1 MEYAH
6 YARELIQHIETVVIG
21 KEEQITNAVMTL
33 LAKGHLLIED
43 IPGVGKTTLAKAM
56 AQSIKCD
63 FSRIQFTPDTL
74 PGDVTG
80 ISIYNMQT
88 GEFEYSKGAIMSQIV
103 LADEINR
110 TSPKTQASLLEAMEE
125 RQVTVDGK
133 TYLLPQPFIVIATQ
147 NPMDYLGT
155 YRLPEAQLDRFFM
168 KISMGYPV
176 SEAEEEMITRGME
189 AKEKKVLTPLLESE
203 TIIHMQEEVE
213 KVMIHPDLVRYIVSI
228 VNETRS
234 HKDIVL
240 GASPRASLALAKGAK
255 VKAYVSGRDF
265 VIPDDITYMIPLVL
279 THRLVLSAGARMNK
293 IEVRRLLAEIIGRT
307 KMPTI

>member
-6 YARELIQHIETVVIG
+6 HAEELIKHITTVIIG

-56 AQSIKCD
+56 AQSIKCE
-63 FSRIQFTPDTL
+63 FSRIQFT

-88 GEFEYSKGAIMSQIV
+88 GEFEYSKGAIMSQII

-176 SEAEEEMITRGME
+176 NEAEEEMITRGME

-203 TIIHMQEEVE
+203 TIIHMQEEVD

-228 VNETRS
+228 VNETRN
-234 HKDIVL
+234 HKDIAL

-255 VKAYVSGRDF
+255 VKA
-265 VIPDDITYMIPLVL
+265 M
-279 THRLVLSAGARMNK
+279 
-293 IEVRRLLAEIIGRT
+293 
-307 KMPTI
+307 